1 MNFNKGAKTKG
12 RGASF
17 KGALIYYLHDKDTL
31 ETAHRVGFV
40 EILNMFTDD
49 PHEAWREM
57 MVTAEAGDALKKR
70 AGIPSTGR
78 KNKQPVYCF
87 SLEWHPDDR
96 PTEALMRSTAHDVLK
111 MLNMQDH
118 QAVIVQHTD
127 TDHPHVHILVN
138 MIHPVTSRS
147 VSLSNDE
154 YKLDRWCDS
163 YELRMGVIRSPD
175 RRAKFAALDQ
185 GIDPPP
191 PKKEPKHFQQPDL
204 KPANENRSAKERAA
218 AIKTEQE
225 DYVRRLKA
233 TQDGAWKRRKTESD
247 ALWKDYRT
255 SIQAIRDRHTAAAD
269 KIWKHKRNRNALP
282 LSIQGFRDWKE
293 TREWTAL
300 MNRLKAEK
308 RRFDYRERTLMGFL
322 GNAFGLVRP
331 GMVHTGNGFFSTLFT
346 LLVSG
351 QARRELMMARQ
362 ALAKKALSEKQSG
375 SRKARAD
382 KLRHIRD
389 AQMATLAAAY
399 DIQKQ
404 ALDLCHAAE
413 IRQQKQEWRD
423 LSTERDRLWAGWRTV
438 FGIKERVRRQGDSG
452 QAGTGDQAGDQ
463 GSAGDQGGGGKAPAP
478 PAQKRPAD
486 HFANANKILA
496 EKPKRPAAPQAR
508 DEFTPAAGSD
518 PDRPKAGWKKR
529 RSAAERKLD
538 GSYKPRQ
545 RRGPSL

>member
-12 RGASF
+12 RGTSF
-17 KGALIYYLHDKDTL
+17 KGALTYYLHDKDTL

-49 PHEAWREM
+49 PHETWREM

-70 AGIPSTGR
+70 AGLSLAGR
-78 KNKQPVYCF
+78 KNEKPVYCF

-96 PTEALMRSTAHDVLK
+96 PTADHMRQSAHDVLT

-127 TDHPHVHILVN
+127 TAHPHVHILVN
-138 MIHPVTSRS
+138 MIHPVTGRS
-147 VSLSNDE
+147 VSLSKDE

-191 PKKEPKHFQQPDL
+191 PKKEPKRFQQPDL
-204 KPANENRSAKERAA
+204 NPANENRSARERAA
-218 AIKTEQE
+218 AIKAQQE

-233 TQDGAWKRRKTESD
+233 TQDGSWKRRKAESD

-255 SIQAIRDRHTAAAD
+255 SIQAIRARHTAAAD

-322 GNAFGLVRP
+322 GNALGLVRP
-331 GMVHTGNGFFSTLFT
+331 GMIRTGNGFFSTLFT

-351 QARRELMMARQ
+351 KVRRELMLARQ
-362 ALAKKALSEKQSG
+362 ALAKKALSEKQFG

-382 KLRHIRD
+382 KLRYIRD
-389 AQMATLAAAY
+389 AQLATLSAAY

-404 ALDLCHAAE
+404 ALDLRHAQE

-423 LSTERDRLWAGWRTV
+423 LSIERDRLWAEWRTE
-438 FGIKERVRRQGDSG
+438 FGIKERPRRHGDSG
-452 QAGTGDQAGDQ
+452 QAGTGDQ
-463 GSAGDQGGGGKAPAP
+463 GSSGDQGGGGKAPAP
-478 PAQKRPAD
+478 PARKRPAD

-496 EKPKRPAAPQAR
+496 EKPKRAVDSRAKK
-508 DEFTPAAGSD
+508 EFTSPPADD
-518 PDRPKAGWKKR
+518 PDRPKAGWKQR

-545 RRGPSL
+545 RKGPTRTM